1 MTCCTQL
8 EVMVKRQACVAN
20 LFSWAPAKQGG
31 KALEVL
37 LCALQSRWP
46 HKLLTSVEVNWE
58 ICKVTCKIRDNP
70 HALD

>member
-1 MTCCTQL
+1 
-8 EVMVKRQACVAN
+8 MVRRQACVAN
-20 LFSWAPAKQGG
+20 LLSWAPAKQGG

-46 HKLLTSVEVNWE
+46 HRHLTSVHIDWDICRVSCRSVN
-58 ICKVTCKIRDNP
+58 NP